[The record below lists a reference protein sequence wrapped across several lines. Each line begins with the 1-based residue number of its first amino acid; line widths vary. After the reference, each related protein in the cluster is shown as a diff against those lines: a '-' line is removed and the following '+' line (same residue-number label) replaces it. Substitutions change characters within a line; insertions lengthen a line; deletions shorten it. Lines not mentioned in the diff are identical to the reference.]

1 LKQKREKLEDTRI
14 GDGKEIKS
22 FVVAKLKRN
31 KWTSALKV
39 LDLILLQRLEICYI
53 IKKSGP
59 SEYYCIITYIS
70 KLNEPEHIQI
80 EWFGDPSSPY
90 KVEPLSFYDGSRFIK
105 IG

>member
-1 LKQKREKLEDTRI
+1 MDKRF
-14 GDGKEIKS
+14 KS
-22 FVVAKLKRN
+22 FGLNFTPEVG
-31 KWTSALKV
+31 
-39 LDLILLQRLEICYI
+39 DLLYYQ
-53 IKKSGP
+53 KSGP